1 MNSLAPQDATRYWLS
16 RRTVNDLFLLYGF
29 TDAGH
34 SFEQLRDEMLG
45 RAANI
50 PDLCVRLREHRFA
63 YPEWVSCAVS
73 ASQISEPVL
82 AAPVWSNVVAAL
94 EEMLSHGVRADEHP
108 WRLHLFRGI
117 RDAPGGDAPALV
129 AVLQLSHALAD
140 GRRSAEIARALWSD
154 APGPGSARRQLDV
167 AKSSVAP
174 IGLARNVI
182 RRLAARFRSV
192 GSVVLP
198 RISSSPVC
206 AVVRRFAGPGGPLEV
221 VGPRM
226 GSVERVRTDL
236 RGREASV
243 EPVVVAL
250 SRTPDGSAVR
260 RCVASLRPV
269 EVVALLGMPIALART
284 VIRGLGAERARRRLD
299 ALTDQG
305 EIPSPATELPLTR
318 INHPPAPRSHAI
330 RMLVREDLRVPG
342 HTVTVVAATAI
353 SQALSR
359 YLAQHGEPNVLLGA
373 QVSMAV
379 PAADAQPT
387 RFTFRRRRTHPRNN
401 YVDLAIELP
410 AHEPDPHRRADRIAA
425 DLAAR
430 RTRALHP
437 LMTARNAVT
446 EVIPAPV
453 LRRDIAGYP
462 LDLTPETLSGHTVI
476 SSVNRG
482 PADLTFANAPVRW
495 TAGFPALGTVMHLTH
510 GIHGLGNTV
519 TVSIH
524 ADPDVIPDIDTYTA
538 LLDTALTETT
548 TALRS

>member
-16 RRTVNDLFLLYGF
+16 RRTVNDLFLLYCF

-34 SFEQLRDEMLG
+34 SFEQLADEVLG

-63 YPEWVSCAVS
+63 YPEWVPCAVS

-82 AAPVWSNVVAAL
+82 GAPIWSNVIAAV

-117 RDAPGGDAPALV
+117 RDAPGGDVPALV

-140 GRRSAEIARALWSD
+140 GRRSAEIARALWGD
-154 APGPGSARRQLDV
+154 APGPGSARQQLDV
-167 AKSSVAP
+167 AESSIAP
-174 IGLARNVI
+174 I
-182 RRLAARFRSV
+182 RSACR
-192 GSVVLP
+192 VV
-198 RISSSPVC
+198 
-206 AVVRRFAGPGGPLEV
+206 
-221 VGPRM
+221 
-226 GSVERVRTDL
+226 
-236 RGREASV
+236 
-243 EPVVVAL
+243 
-250 SRTPDGSAVR
+250 
-260 RCVASLRPV
+260 LRPV
-269 EVVALLGMPIALART
+269 EAVALLGMPVALART
-284 VIRGLGAERARRRLD
+284 VSRGLGAERARRELE
-299 ALTDQG
+299 ALTHQG
-305 EIPSPATELPLTR
+305 EIPSPATDFPLTR
-318 INHPPAPRSHAI
+318 MNHPPAPSSHAI

-359 YLAQHGEPNVLLGA
+359 YLADHGEPNVLLGA
-373 QVSMAV
+373 QVSMAL

-387 RFTFRRRRTHPRNN
+387 RLTFRRRRTHPRNN

-462 LDLTPETLSGHTVI
+462 LDLTPEALSGHTVI

-482 PADLTFANAPVRW
+482 PADLTFATAPVRW

-538 LLDTALTETT
+538 LLDTALTETVA
-548 TALRS
+548 ALRS